1 MFSALRQG
9 TAVYVLDKTE
19 EPKVKIGYV
28 ESVTQPRPMYKTY
41 DPTVSFGTN
50 MQTVVDLSVKFGNEK
65 KDFVG
70 LPSTSTI
77 HAFGDYVVSET
88 REAMISE
95 VDAMLQRS
103 KDILDS
109 IDNHKKIIAS
119 CESILKEL
127 NPVYAREQERDSAIV
142 DLTNKVN
149 TMSDEFT
156 SIKDS
161 LSMIQNI
168 LSKSNN

>member
-9 TAVYVLDKTE
+9 TTVYILDKTE
-19 EPKVKIGYV
+19 EPKVKVGYV

-50 MQTVVDLSVKFGNEK
+50 MQTVVDLQVKLGNDK
-65 KDFVG
+65 KDFIG

-95 VDAMLQRS
+95 VDSMLQRS

-109 IDNHKKIIAS
+109 VDNHKKIISS
-119 CESILKEL
+119 CENILKDL
-127 NPVYAREQERDSAIV
+127 NPVYAKEQERDNAIEE
-142 DLTNKVN
+142 LTNKVN
-149 TMSDEFT
+149 TMSTEFT

-161 LSMIQNI
+161 LSTIQNI
-168 LSKSNN
+168 LSKSHI